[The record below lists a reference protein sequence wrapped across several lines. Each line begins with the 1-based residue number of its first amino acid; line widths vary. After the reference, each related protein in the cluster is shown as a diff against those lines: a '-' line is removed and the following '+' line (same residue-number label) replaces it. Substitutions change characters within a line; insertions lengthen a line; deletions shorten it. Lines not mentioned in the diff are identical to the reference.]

1 MPFPSIGGESID
13 FVQIALADKICTII
27 NRLYSLHEKLTKV
40 PPVMSKFWIFPKRA
54 NSDSAEPE
62 S

>member
-1 MPFPSIGGESID
+1 MPFPSIGGENID
-13 FVQIALADKICTII
+13 IVLADKICIII
-27 NRLYSLHEKLTKV
+27 NGLCTQQDKLTKV

-54 NSDSAEPE
+54 DSAEPE